1 MSVPEG
7 KMRLQLEYSEISEL
21 SRALTVA
28 LSDYPYVGEAASN
41 RLRPILRK
49 LNLYLE
55 AIDGPTPHKV
65 RPHTPPEA
73 GVG

>member
-1 MSVPEG
+1 MTVPARQM
-7 KMRLQLEYSEISEL
+7 KLQLEYSEISEL
-21 SRALTVA
+21 QRALQVA
-28 LSDYPYVGEAASN
+28 LSDYPYVGESASG

-65 RPHTPPEA
+65 RPYAQEEK

>member
-7 KMRLQLEYSEISEL
+7 KMRLQLEYSEISQL
-21 SRALTVA
+21 ARALHVA
-28 LSDYPYVGEAASN
+28 LSDYPYVGESAAG

-49 LNLYLE
+49 LNTYLE

-65 RPHTPPEA
+65 RPYTQEEE

>member
-7 KMRLQLEYSEISEL
+7 KMRLQLEYSEVSQL
-21 SRALTVA
+21 AHALQVA
-28 LSDYPYVGEAASN
+28 LSDYPYVGESASG

-55 AIDGPTPHKV
+55 AVDGPTPHTV
-65 RPHTPPEA
+65 RPYPSPKE
-73 GVG
+73 GLG